1 MNRVEVM
8 QVFEDAI
15 KNNSQ
20 FIGLIIEKEGAGPEI
35 TVVPKK
41 NFIRKWRYLKKAY
54 DTEMVN
60 TRDPEV
66 RITGAWPITY
76 EDVCGILPSGG

>member
-15 KNNSQ
+15 KNNHQ

-41 NFIRKWRYLKKAY
+41 TSYGSG
-54 DTEMVN
+54 DT
-60 TRDPEV
+60 
-66 RITGAWPITY
+66 
-76 EDVCGILPSGG
+76 